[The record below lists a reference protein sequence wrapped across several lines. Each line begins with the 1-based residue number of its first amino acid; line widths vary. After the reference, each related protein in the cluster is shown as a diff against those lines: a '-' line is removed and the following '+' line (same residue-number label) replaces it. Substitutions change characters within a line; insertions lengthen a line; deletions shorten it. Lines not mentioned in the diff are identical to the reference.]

1 MGPTL
6 EFGDR
11 FIRQVYIL
19 TICLTVVIGAV
30 LLGFKRLTLPS
41 FLIGS
46 GIGLSMFWS
55 IEFVIR
61 RLIRPGKTQKTKYL
75 LGFIALGKYTVLG
88 VLLFF
93 LFKAN
98 WLDIYAFGG
107 GIVLVQGAII
117 IKAIGLMINI
127 LRKKDPDQP

>member
-11 FIRQVYIL
+11 FIRQVYII
-19 TICLTVVIGAV
+19 TISLIIIIAGI
-30 LLGFKRLTLPS
+30 LFGFKLVALPS

-46 GIGLSMFWS
+46 AIGLSLFWS

-93 LFKAN
+93 LFKMKWMN
-98 WLDIYAFGG
+98 IYAFGG
-107 GIVLVQGAII
+107 GIVLVQAAII

-127 LRKKDPDQP
+127 LRKKDPDQK